1 MALIRTRLVA
11 SIGPF
16 VTLMAFGQSGEIAW
30 FSKPDSFP
38 DIHLMELGDAPTTRR
53 LMHTADTEYGYAWS
67 PDGRLL
73 AFNHYVKDSMR
84 MEVLDLAQD
93 SVIYAGPWHLRVA
106 SWAPD
111 GSSLLMVAKDSLK
124 KDQVFRM
131 AWPGGEL
138 EPLTHDRYSSSS
150 PRFSPDGTH
159 MVYLRIFPA
168 RDTAVHQADGEL
180 MIMDLRTREETRLEG
195 TARFDGLAD
204 WSPDGAWIAYHSCDR
219 TGCHLRMIRP
229 DGTEDHVLVDDGFDN
244 RWPAWSP
251 DGEWI
256 AYTSVRP
263 RSTELVLV
271 RPDGTGIRP
280 LTDNDGRDEA
290 GAWRPIQ
297 PRKQ

>member
-1 MALIRTRLVA
+1 
-11 SIGPF
+11 
-16 VTLMAFGQSGEIAW
+16 
-30 FSKPDSFP
+30 
-38 DIHLMELGDAPTTRR
+38 
-53 LMHTADTEYGYAWS
+53 
-67 PDGRLL
+67 
-73 AFNHYVKDSMR
+73 
-84 MEVLDLAQD
+84 
-93 SVIYAGPWHLRVA
+93 
-106 SWAPD
+106 
-111 GSSLLMVAKDSLK
+111 
-124 KDQVFRM
+124 
-131 AWPGGEL
+131 
-138 EPLTHDRYSSSS
+138 
-150 PRFSPDGTH
+150 

-180 MIMDLRTREETRLEG
+180 MIMDLRTREERRLEG

-219 TGCHLRMIRP
+219 AGCHLRMIRP
-229 DGTEDHVLVDDGFDN
+229 DGTDDRVLVEDGFDN

-251 DGEWI
+251 DGQWI

-290 GAWRPIQ
+290 GAWRPMQ